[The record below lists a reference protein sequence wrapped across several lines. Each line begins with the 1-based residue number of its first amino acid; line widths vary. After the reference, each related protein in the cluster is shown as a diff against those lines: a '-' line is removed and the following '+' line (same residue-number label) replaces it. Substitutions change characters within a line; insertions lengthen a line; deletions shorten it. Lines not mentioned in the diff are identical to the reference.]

1 MEDRI
6 FQVIRLIFKGLTR
19 LFNWLLYIDKSED
32 TKGTLK
38 IYFIL
43 FPHYSGIMEPG
54 GEKNGCFIGCGR

>member
-6 FQVIRLIFKGLTR
+6 SQVIRLIFKGLTR

-32 TKGTLK
+32 TKGALK

-43 FPHYSGIMEPG
+43 FPHYSGI
-54 GEKNGCFIGCGR
+54 I